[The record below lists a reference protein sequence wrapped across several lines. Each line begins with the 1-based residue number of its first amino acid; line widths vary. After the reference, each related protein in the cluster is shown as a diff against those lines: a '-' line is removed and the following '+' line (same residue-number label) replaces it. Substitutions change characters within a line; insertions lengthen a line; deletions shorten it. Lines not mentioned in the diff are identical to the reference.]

1 MATLLGRKK
10 RDATVISRHE
20 QNEEE
25 QEHQQQNEAPSTAA
39 EEYREMMRKAFEAQF
54 APIDPD
60 LLKPIGSRSDS
71 EDSDVEMSE
80 DDDEEEEEE
89 EGEGDENE
97 DWSGLSG
104 EESEGEKVAVVDHSR
119 TGKRPDDLDLPDK
132 STRKRFMVCWLSI
145 IENPGGEFWSAGAS
159 KY

>member
-20 QNEEE
+20 QNDEE

-60 LLKPIGSRSDS
+60 LLKPIGSRSDA

-80 DDDEEEEEE
+80 DDDDEEEGE

-104 EESEGEKVAVVDHSR
+104 EDSEGEKVAVVDHSR

-145 IENPGGEFWSAGAS
+145 IESLSGGAS